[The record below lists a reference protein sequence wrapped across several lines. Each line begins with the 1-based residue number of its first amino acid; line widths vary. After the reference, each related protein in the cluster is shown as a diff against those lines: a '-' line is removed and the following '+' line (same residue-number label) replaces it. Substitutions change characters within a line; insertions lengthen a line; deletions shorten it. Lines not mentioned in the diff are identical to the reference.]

1 MESYWKQTGKSIQVA
16 RLSGIFGGKDYVSAF
31 DPKDREEHT
40 KIVAA
45 VKAEWE
51 SVE

>member
-16 RLSGIFGGKDYVSAF
+16 RLSGMFGREEHVSAF
-31 DPKDREEHT
+31 GQKDREEHN

>member
-1 MESYWKQTGKSIQVA
+1 MESYWKQTGMTIQVA
-16 RLSGIFGGKDYVSAF
+16 RLSGLLGREDYVSAF
-31 DPKDREEHT
+31 DPKDREEHAA
-40 KIVAA
+40 IVAA